1 MMEVENRLS
10 ERFDGL
16 VDELPDELNQKRV
29 DNGVILEESEEEGDG
44 MEGGVEGER
53 LKSGGLHHPSGRII
67 KKVILVISNFSIS
80 NLVSQFCNTRYRIHQ
95 LSCCRPF

>member
-16 VDELPDELNQKRV
+16 VDELPDELNDKKVQ
-29 DNGVILEESEEEGDG
+29 NGVIPEESDEEGDG
-44 MEGGVEGER
+44 MEGAVGEGEK

-67 KKVILVISNFSIS
+67 KKVIIIISLVKLQSFWTD
-80 NLVSQFCNTRYRIHQ
+80 L
-95 LSCCRPF
+95 LSSAEFPFI